1 MERNISMFAYV
12 EDKAFL
18 KRAQNCCSDIMHEL
32 EDDLREDGINSQFF
46 LVGSGAR
53 NMVTQNGDEAIDFD
67 YNLNIISCEDFHDCK
82 SIKHDV
88 IVAFNRVM
96 RRNGLYDVDDSTSSI
111 TTKKIH
117 FRDDPDIE
125 FSMDVCIV
133 TLETDGNWLRLI
145 HEKGMNSYYDRYYWN
160 IAPHSK
166 KYLDKAQAIKSAPGW
181 WNKVREQYL
190 KIKNRYLTQNDHDH
204 PSFICYVEAIHN
216 VYHQMKN
223 QKII

>member
-1 MERNISMFAYV
+1 MYNYV
-12 EDKAFL
+12 EDKEFL
-18 KRAQNCCSDIMHEL
+18 KRAQNCCSDLMHEL
-32 EDDLREDGINSQFF
+32 EDTLREKGINSQFF

-67 YNLNIISCEDFHDCK
+67 YNLNILSCEDFHDCK
-82 SIKHDV
+82 AIKHAV

-96 RRNGLYDVDDSTSSI
+96 QRNGLADVDDSTSSI

-133 TLETDGNWLRLI
+133 TEETDGSWLRLI
-145 HEKGMNSYYDRYYWN
+145 HEKGMNTYYDRYYWN

-166 KYLDKAQAIKSAPGW
+166 HYAEKAKAIKSVPDGW
-181 WNKVREQYL
+181 EKVRVLYL
-190 KIKNRYLTQNDHDH
+190 RTKNRYLTQNDHNH
-204 PSFICYVEAIHN
+204 PSFVCYIETINN
-216 VYHQMKN
+216 VYNQMRSKHL
-223 QKII
+223 I

>member
-1 MERNISMFAYV
+1 MYNYV
-12 EDKAFL
+12 EDKEFL
-18 KRAQNCCSDIMHEL
+18 KRAQNCCSDLMHEL
-32 EDDLREDGINSQFF
+32 EDDLREKGINSQFF

-67 YNLNIISCEDFHDCK
+67 YNLNILSCEDFHDCK
-82 SIKHDV
+82 AIKHAV

-96 RRNGLYDVDDSTSSI
+96 QRNGLADVDDSTSSI

-133 TLETDGNWLRLI
+133 TEETDGSWLRLI
-145 HEKGMNSYYDRYYWN
+145 HEKGMNTYYDRYYWN

-166 KYLDKAQAIKSAPGW
+166 HYAEKAKAIKSVPGGW
-181 WNKVREQYL
+181 EKVRVLYL
-190 KIKNRYLTQNDHDH
+190 KTKNRYLTQNDHNH
-204 PSFICYVEAIHN
+204 PSFVCYIEAINN
-216 VYHQMKN
+216 VYNQMRSKHL
-223 QKII
+223 I